1 MRHIFSAI
9 CFGALPSG
17 CATTYESTPMAIGT
31 TTARYEQGV
40 PGMAFNLPSGSVQVK
55 PIGVNDQGRLMFG
68 VAAINQSP
76 APVNFGIE
84 NVLMFSDVGVPIP
97 AVHT

>member
-1 MRHIFSAI
+1 MRHVFSAV
-9 CFGALPSG
+9 CLGALLSG
-17 CATTYESTPMAIGT
+17 CATTYAITPLAVGT
-31 TTARYEQGV
+31 TTTRYEQGV
-40 PGMAFNLPSGSVQVK
+40 PMTASNLPSGSVKVK